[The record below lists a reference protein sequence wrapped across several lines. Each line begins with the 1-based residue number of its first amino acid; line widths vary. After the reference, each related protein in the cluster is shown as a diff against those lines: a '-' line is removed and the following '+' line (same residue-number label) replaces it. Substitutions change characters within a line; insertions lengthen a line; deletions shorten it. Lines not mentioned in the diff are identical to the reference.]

1 MRKNILAAL
10 LLAVLISLFMAIS
23 SAAAAE
29 KIVRVVLPDC
39 G

>member
-1 MRKNILAAL
+1 MRKNIPAAL
-10 LLAVLISLFMAIS
+10 LLAVLVSLFMALS